1 MSGMTVPPFAV
12 QGPRG
17 LTFEV
22 GSMATVDPGR
32 RNGAAALMVDLSI
45 RRALETEPCS
55 TGRRRLVDPVPLTLG
70 DDEQRNGVDG
80 GGAGNAVGM
89 DLAALHP

>member
-1 MSGMTVPPFAV
+1 MTVPPFAV

-17 LTFEV
+17 FTFGG
-22 GSMATVDPGR
+22 GSMVTVDPAR
-32 RNGAAALMVDLSI
+32 RNGAAALMVDSSI
-45 RRALETEPCS
+45 RGALETELCS